1 MKKKPEDLHFQELLL
16 ENGNESKVIQGYTM
30 TSTSHASSR
39 KKIKINKK
47 QQRIANDTAINLYM

>member
-1 MKKKPEDLHFQELLL
+1 MKKKKPENLHLQELLL

-39 KKIKINKK
+39 KKNKNK
-47 QQRIANDTAINLYM
+47 